1 MENLL
6 YLTLELSDGQCI
18 ERVVLADKKDE
29 AAESIVADNK
39 WRNPIGL
46 YMNQVSISISGILI
60 KGRYVGEYRI
70 QQWL

>member
-18 ERVVLADKKDE
+18 ERVVLANKKDE

-39 WRNPIGL
+39 WRNPTCMYI
-46 YMNQVSISISGILI
+46 NQVSISISGILI
-60 KGRYVGEYRI
+60 KGQYIGEYRI